1 MLGIYSLESLLIV
14 PHILRREW
22 LICLVFR
29 LVDDAWLLHDYR
41 VPLTFRDLKSE
52 TAFTRV
58 QIVASNTSCHGKP
71 YLLRASING
80 SGSNSSTF
88 HTPGRFHKP
97 FKNIMAPIMAGTPV
111 V

>member
-58 QIVASNTSCHGKP
+58 QIVASTL
-71 YLLRASING
+71 YALFVEEDLRQPTTDHKDRFRRCAVAVNRY
-80 SGSNSSTF
+80 NSSWQ
-88 HTPGRFHKP
+88 
-97 FKNIMAPIMAGTPV
+97 
-111 V
+111 